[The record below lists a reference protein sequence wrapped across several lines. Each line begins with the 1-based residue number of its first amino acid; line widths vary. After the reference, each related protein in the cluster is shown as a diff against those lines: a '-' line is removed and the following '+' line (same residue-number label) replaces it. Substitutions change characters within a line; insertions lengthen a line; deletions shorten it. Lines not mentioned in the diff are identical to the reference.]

1 MAGGKSGFSSPS
13 TSANRRTETTLAAI
27 SITSTHCSGV
37 IAVASRSLEY
47 QSSVSVPACAA
58 VTGGNGGIGLG
69 FARALAAAGAD
80 VSIWGTNPEKN
91 AAAEK
96 ELQAINSSASAVQ
109 CNVAEEAQVEECMAS
124 VIERYGRIDGC
135 FPNAGIGT
143 QNQKPFFE
151 HSNEDWHSVLDVNLT
166 GVFFTLRAATRQ
178 MVEQGEGGSL
188 VLTSSGTAIQGSAKG
203 QAYAASK
210 GAMLAMMM
218 GLSVEMARYGITSN
232 AIIPG
237 WIETDMTAGL
247 FGWDKFVD
255 NVMPRIPMRRWGQ
268 PDDFGAI
275 AVYLMSEASRWHTGD
290 VIKIDGG
297 FSIF

>member
-1 MAGGKSGFSSPS
+1 MSYEAFDLTGK
-13 TSANRRTETTLAAI
+13 
-27 SITSTHCSGV
+27 V
-37 IAVASRSLEY
+37 AV
-47 QSSVSVPACAA
+47 

-210 GAMLAMMM
+210 GAMLALMM